1 MKTVLTDISLCAGEL
16 LSDAKAVD
24 IYKYIKS
31 LASAGVR
38 YVEIDQRI
46 LLKLRKL
53 PKGIGYIYRITS
65 PDDVDIIK
73 KYKLN
78 YALIRYSDLFKNI
91 RPDIPIMLE
100 MPFVER
106 AYRQMLGFAQ
116 SRLGGRITAVRF
128 CDDFGYMTLGEMRRF
143 VAKIRNTIPIP
154 VDFCPINSHKTAL
167 DCALKLTFS
176 GADCI
181 SFTVPRTSRFA
192 QLREYI
198 MTLMGV
204 YRIRLD
210 KFDLMGLIGAA
221 IYSDNIFR
229 KEEESPREIRV
240 PYRSISTSVN
250 ADTGEIVPL
259 MPDFM
264 PLEQRNVE
272 YKSALEKMMSKTELD
287 EETSDALI
295 DAVKYFDIDLCS
307 DSVLYGKHK
316 GLKN

>member
-1 MKTVLTDISLCAGEL
+1 MKIVLTDISLCAGEL
-16 LSDAKAVD
+16 LPDAKAVD

-38 YVEIDQRI
+38 YAEIDQRI
-46 LLKLRKL
+46 IQKLRKL
-53 PKGIGYIYRITS
+53 PKGIGYIYRATS
-65 PDDVDIIK
+65 HEDVEIIK
-73 KYKLN
+73 NHKFN
-78 YALIRYSDLFKNI
+78 YALIKYSDLFKNI
-91 RPDIPIMLE
+91 RPDIPVMLE
-100 MPFVER
+100 MPYVER

-128 CDDFGYMTLGEMRRF
+128 CDDFGYKTLGEMRRF
-143 VAKIRNTIPIP
+143 VTKIRNTIPIP

-181 SFTVPRTSRFA
+181 SFTVPHISRFA
-192 QLREYI
+192 YLEEYI
-198 MTLMGV
+198 MTLMGA
-204 YRIRLD
+204 YRIHPER
-210 KFDLMGLIGAA
+210 FNSAGLLGAS
-221 IYSDNIFR
+221 IYSYNIFCE
-229 KEEESPREIRV
+229 EEESPREINV

-250 ADTGEIVPL
+250 ADTGETVPL
-259 MPDFM
+259 MPNFRPVD
-264 PLEQRNVE
+264 LGSAE
-272 YKSALEKMMSKTELD
+272 YKSALEKMISRTELD

-307 DSVLYGKHK
+307 DSVLYGRHK